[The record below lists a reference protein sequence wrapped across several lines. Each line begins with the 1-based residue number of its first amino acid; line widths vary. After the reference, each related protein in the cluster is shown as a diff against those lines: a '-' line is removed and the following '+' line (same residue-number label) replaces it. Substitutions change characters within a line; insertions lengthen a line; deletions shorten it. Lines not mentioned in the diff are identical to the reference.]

1 MFKIHGLD
9 GHIRANQRW
18 SAAIVGGFALAVCVC
33 WMACFAVYNTTYRY
47 MFGEDVHRGTVASL
61 PLVQFLSGGTSAPP
75 GAGTFVVSSSRNT
88 AAERARIAQQEED
101 DRISG
106 KTKPPKPRDD
116 YTLGELAVMGI
127 TTGATSLYV
136 PILFV
141 AGWFIFFWFSNAD
154 LVRRATGAM
163 PLSRTDDPR
172 VYRIVENFS
181 IQTGSPMPSIELI
194 ESPAVNAF
202 ASGLSPDKAMIG
214 VTRGL
219 LRRLN
224 QRELEAVLAHEY
236 THILNGDS
244 RVMVIA
250 SVFVGMFESLFNYFL
265 SGLTGAHER
274 DSNGSI
280 PPAKLLQ
287 RILALPIAL
296 PLFGGLCIAFAIAW
310 IPSLVGRAR
319 LSRSREFMADAGAVE
334 LTRDADALASALQRV
349 ADCEELLAVPPTM
362 QAMMISGRAAGLLAT
377 HPPVGERIAALKAY
391 AGAVVQPKRMARP
404 AMMPGHPGQP
414 TGTFGKR
421 TARPARLA
429 TVTSK

>member
-18 SAAIVGGFALAVCVC
+18 SAAIVAGFAASVCVC
-33 WMACFAVYNTTYRY
+33 WMLCFVVYNTTYRY

-75 GAGTFVVSSSRNT
+75 GSGTFVVRSSRTT

-101 DRISG
+101 DRIAG
-106 KTKPPKPRDD
+106 KTAPPKPRDF
-116 YTLGELAVMGI
+116 YSLPELAVMGLAS
-127 TTGATSLYV
+127 GATSLYV

-141 AGWFIFFWFSNAD
+141 AGWFVVFWFGNAD
-154 LVRRATGAM
+154 LVRRATGAK
-163 PLSRTDDPR
+163 PLSRADDAR
-172 VYRIVENFS
+172 VFRIVENLS

-194 ESPAVNAF
+194 ESEAVNAF

-219 LRRLN
+219 LKRLN

-250 SVFVGMFESLFNYFL
+250 TVFVGMFESLFNYFKSGITQEHRRL
-265 SGLTGAHER
+265 SDGTMPFDAR
-274 DSNGSI
+274 MSQI
-280 PPAKLLQ
+280 VAV
-287 RILALPIAL
+287 PIAL
-296 PLFGGLCIAFAIAW
+296 PLFGGLCIAFAAAW
-310 IPSLVGRAR
+310 IPSLIGRAR

-334 LTRDADALASALQRV
+334 LTKDADALVSALQRV
-349 ADCEELLAVPPTM
+349 ADCEELLRVPSNM
-362 QAMMISGRAAGLLAT
+362 QAMMISGRADGLLAT
-377 HPPVGERIAALKAY
+377 HPPVAERIAALKAY
-391 AGAVVQPKRMARP
+391 AGAIVAPKRMARP
-404 AMMPGHPGQP
+404 ALAPGQP
-414 TGTFGKR
+414 APSFGKR
-421 TARPARLA
+421 ASRPARLA
-429 TVTSK
+429 PTATR